1 MVSVGGVINVTSLH
15 YTSRRQ
21 VRGNSESKHRIKMYR
36 MVARWSCKSLL
47 NERETGAKQHL
58 PTIEKSSFGAVFSV
72 ITCVCQKK
80 VLPLCPNSRTM
91 AKKYVVMAEEGE
103 RELLTK
109 AREQLG
115 LDLSDAEIIFTG
127 VGAIN
132 IIRSL
137 QSLDRDAEL
146 YNIGYAGSANFDLG
160 TWVEV
165 SEVRLNHPNVTYPE
179 PRLSLIDESLGAELP
194 LVHDTLRAICY
205 TNTDFVL
212 ASDYKDCVFDME
224 LAFIAALGFTR
235 LHSLKY
241 VSDNLSLHT
250 YHELTHGVE

>member
-1 MVSVGGVINVTSLH
+1 MA
-15 YTSRRQ
+15 
-21 VRGNSESKHRIKMYR
+21 K
-36 MVARWSCKSLL
+36 
-47 NERETGAKQHL
+47 NEVNRAL
-58 PTIEKSSFGAVFSV
+58 A
-72 ITCVCQKK
+72 
-80 VLPLCPNSRTM
+80 
-91 AKKYVVMAEEGE
+91 AKKYIVMAEEGE
-103 RELLTK
+103 FSLLDK

-115 LDLSDAEIIFTG
+115 FDMSDATILYTG

-132 IIRSL
+132 IIRTL
-137 QSLDRDAEL
+137 QNLDRSTEL

-165 SEVRLNHPNVTYPE
+165 TEVRLNHPNVTYAEPE
-179 PRLSLIDESLGAELP
+179 LKLAAVGCSSSGLK
-194 LVHDTLRAICY
+194 RAICY

-224 LAFIAALGFTR
+224 LAFIAALGFKH

-241 VSDNLSLHT
+241 VSDNLSLHA